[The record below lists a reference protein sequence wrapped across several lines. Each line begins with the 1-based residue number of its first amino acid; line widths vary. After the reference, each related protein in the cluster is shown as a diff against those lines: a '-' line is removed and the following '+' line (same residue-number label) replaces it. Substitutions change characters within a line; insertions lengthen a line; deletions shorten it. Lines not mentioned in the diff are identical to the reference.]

1 MNFSSHFKF
10 KKKYII
16 FVQAPSLS
24 HLKTKVVFLPSIF
37 SSLAPLTQ
45 LLFPTLSLLDVFF
58 HTTTKSQFEI
68 SSDDLVIRRYLS

>member
-24 HLKTKVVFLPSIF
+24 PFKDQGSFLAKYFFKLGTTDSTTVPNSFSSGCFLP
-37 SSLAPLTQ
+37 
-45 LLFPTLSLLDVFF
+45 
-58 HTTTKSQFEI
+58 HHN
-68 SSDDLVIRRYLS
+68 